1 MPVRVVVYA
10 FAGAILGFT
19 APIILCSIAAVML
32 GGPSGDPALAG
43 SEAAGADAIVALAPL
58 LALAGLFAGA
68 VFGIWRAS
76 RRRRPSRL

>member
-1 MPVRVVVYA
+1 MAVRVVVYGIV
-10 FAGAILGFT
+10 GAVLGFI

-32 GGPSGDPALAG
+32 GGPSGDPALPG
-43 SEAAGADAIVALAPL
+43 SEATGADMIVALAPL
-58 LALAGLFAGA
+58 LALVGLFAGA

>member
-10 FAGAILGFT
+10 VAGAVLGFI
-19 APIILCSIAAVML
+19 APIILCSIVAVVL
-32 GGPSGDPALAG
+32 GGPSGDPALPG
-43 SEAAGADAIVALAPL
+43 TEATGADVVVALAPL
-58 LALAGLFAGA
+58 LALAGLLAAA